1 MLLLGPRRG
10 KNPLSLSLFAL
21 ARHSTNAARS
31 PTLLGTRIAR
41 RISHRSML
49 FFPSTV
55 HIYIYMCE
63 GGSNFDLFFVLF
75 FFPSLFLT
83 RYRRVWRMVV
93 RVDRKGRQP
102 TGGVSAAS
110 HHHGPVS
117 EYDNPIGRCSP
128 RYRRS
133 SIPYFIHRSLSIPPF
148 DLLFFFSFRRRGRE
162 REILSSS
169 IIFQTCFVSKRR
181 PFPTCCCRCYC
192 CYYYRSREKIITR
205 LGSRKFL
212 IALSGSRSTYSALFA
227 RRDF

>member
-1 MLLLGPRRG
+1 M
-10 KNPLSLSLFAL
+10 
-21 ARHSTNAARS
+21 
-31 PTLLGTRIAR
+31 
-41 RISHRSML
+41 ISS
-49 FFPSTV
+49 SS
-55 HIYIYMCE
+55 C
-63 GGSNFDLFFVLF
+63 

-133 SIPYFIHRSLSIPPF
+133 SIPYFTRRSLSIPPF

-181 PFPTCCCRCYC
+181 PFPTRCCRCYC
-192 CYYYRSREKIITR
+192 CYYYRSREKIVTR
-205 LGSRKFL
+205 LGSGKFL

>member
-10 KNPLSLSLFAL
+10 KNPLSLSLRACQTFDERREIA
-21 ARHSTNAARS
+21 NAPRNANRGY
-31 PTLLGTRIAR
+31 PIDRCY
-41 RISHRSML
+41 
-49 FFPSTV
+49 FFPHRTY
-55 HIYIYMCE
+55 IYIYMCE

-75 FFPSLFLT
+75 FFSSLFLT

-133 SIPYFIHRSLSIPPF
+133 SIPYFTHRSLSIPPF

-162 REILSSS
+162 RE
-169 IIFQTCFVSKRR
+169 TRVS
-181 PFPTCCCRCYC
+181 
-192 CYYYRSREKIITR
+192 
-205 LGSRKFL
+205 
-212 IALSGSRSTYSALFA
+212 
-227 RRDF
+227 

>member
-1 MLLLGPRRG
+1 
-10 KNPLSLSLFAL
+10 
-21 ARHSTNAARS
+21 
-31 PTLLGTRIAR
+31 
-41 RISHRSML
+41 
-49 FFPSTV
+49 
-55 HIYIYMCE
+55 MCE

-133 SIPYFIHRSLSIPPF
+133 SIPYFTHRSLSIPPF

-181 PFPTCCCRCYC
+181 PFPTRCCRCYC
-192 CYYYRSREKIITR
+192 CYYYRSREKIVTR
-205 LGSRKFL
+205 LGSGKFL

>member
-1 MLLLGPRRG
+1 
-10 KNPLSLSLFAL
+10 
-21 ARHSTNAARS
+21 
-31 PTLLGTRIAR
+31 
-41 RISHRSML
+41 ML
-49 FFPSTV
+49 FFPPPY
-55 HIYIYMCE
+55 IYIIYMCE
-63 GGSNFDLFFVLF
+63 GGSNFDLFFVLV

-133 SIPYFIHRSLSIPPF
+133 SIPYFTHRSLSIPPF

-169 IIFQTCFVSKRR
+169 IIFQTCFCFQTSAVSYVLLSLLLLLLLSEQGENHYASRIGEIFNRAFWVTIHLFSVIRAARFLMIRDLKAAPWKEKKEGKREGGNCSA
-181 PFPTCCCRCYC
+181 PF
-192 CYYYRSREKIITR
+192 
-205 LGSRKFL
+205 
-212 IALSGSRSTYSALFA
+212 LSGGGGTAEEG
-227 RRDF
+227 

>member
-10 KNPLSLSLFAL
+10 KNPLSLSLRACQTFDERREIA
-21 ARHSTNAARS
+21 NAPRNANRATDIPSIDAIFS
-31 PTLLGTRIAR
+31 P
-41 RISHRSML
+41 
-49 FFPSTV
+49 TV

-75 FFPSLFLT
+75 FFSSLFLT

-133 SIPYFIHRSLSIPPF
+133 SIPYFTHRSLSIPPF

-162 REILSSS
+162 RE
-169 IIFQTCFVSKRR
+169 TRVS
-181 PFPTCCCRCYC
+181 
-192 CYYYRSREKIITR
+192 
-205 LGSRKFL
+205 
-212 IALSGSRSTYSALFA
+212 
-227 RRDF
+227 

>member
-1 MLLLGPRRG
+1 
-10 KNPLSLSLFAL
+10 
-21 ARHSTNAARS
+21 
-31 PTLLGTRIAR
+31 
-41 RISHRSML
+41 ML
-49 FFPSTV
+49 FFPPPY
-55 HIYIYMCE
+55 IYIIYICE
-63 GGSNFDLFFVLF
+63 GGSNFDLFFVLVF
-75 FFPSLFLT
+75 FSSLFLT

-128 RYRRS
+128 RY
-133 SIPYFIHRSLSIPPF
+133 PRSLILLTDLFRFLHSISYFSSPF
-148 DLLFFFSFRRRGRE
+148 VGEGGRE
-162 REILSSS
+162 KCAFLETSSS

-192 CYYYRSREKIITR
+192 CYYYRSREKIVTR
-205 LGSRKFL
+205 LGSGKFL